1 MIVGVKEVF
10 ELNKTIET
18 ILNHRSI
25 RSFTDERLTDEEVL
39 TLIKSAQAASTS
51 SYVQAYS
58 IIGVTDQ
65 KKKAKLAEL
74 AGNQPYVEKNG
85 HFFVFCADLKRH
97 DYIAKK
103 AGKNHQEALENTE
116 AFLISVIDAALAAQ
130 NVSVAA
136 ESMGLGI
143 CYIGGLRN
151 QLKEVS
157 ELLETP
163 SYVLPLFGLTI
174 GHPANQS
181 SQKER
186 LPVELIYHENTYQQ
200 DEAHVDRYL
209 KEYDDRIS
217 SYYEERT
224 NGERKDTWS
233 EQMLRGF
240 SQPKRAFL
248 GDFVKE
254 KGFNRK

>member
-1 MIVGVKEVF
+1 M
-10 ELNKTIET
+10 NQTIET

-25 RSFTDERLTDEEVL
+25 RSFTDERLTKDEVL
-39 TLIKSAQAASTS
+39 TLVKSAQAASTS

-65 KKKAKLAEL
+65 EKKAKLAKL

-97 DYIAKK
+97 DYLAQK
-103 AGKNHQEALENTE
+103 AGKNHQEAFENTE

-130 NVSVAA
+130 NLSVAA

-163 SYVLPLFGLTI
+163 AYVLPLFGLAV
-174 GHPANQS
+174 GHPANPS

-186 LPVELIYHENTYQQ
+186 LPAELIYHENSYQQ
-200 DEAHVDRYL
+200 DEAHMDRYL
-209 KEYDDRIS
+209 KEYDERIS
-217 SYYEERT
+217 AYYEERT

-240 SQPKRAFL
+240 SQPKRTYL

>member
-1 MIVGVKEVF
+1 M
-10 ELNKTIET
+10 NKTIET

-25 RSFTDERLTDEEVL
+25 RSFTDERLTKEEVL
-39 TLIKSAQAASTS
+39 TLVKSAQAASTS
-51 SYVQAYS
+51 SNVQAYS

-65 KKKAKLAEL
+65 DKKAKLAEL
-74 AGNQPYVEKNG
+74 AGHQPYVENNG
-85 HFFVFCADLKRH
+85 HLFVFCADLKRH
-97 DYIAKK
+97 EYIAQK

-151 QLKEVS
+151 QLVEVS
-157 ELLETP
+157 DLLETP
-163 SYVLPLFGLTI
+163 SYVLPLFGLVV

-186 LPVELIYHENTYQQ
+186 LPIELIYHENTYQQ
-200 DEAHVDRYL
+200 DEAHLDRYL
-209 KEYDDRIS
+209 QEYDERMS
-217 SYYEERT
+217 RYYEKRT

-233 EQMLRGF
+233 QQMIRSF
-240 SQPKRAFL
+240 SQPKRAYL
-248 GDFVKE
+248 DDFVKE